1 MKYTQEGLIQSVK
14 VGRIHANIMLSDKTI
29 QPTSFNF
36 ELEILSTTGTHPT
49 IQSLDLKEW
58 FYRIF
63 NSKIIISV
71 RDNNQEILDLAKL
84 LTKNED
90 PLLIVNEVGDSYILS
105 TIFNIVDTLLD
116 EGYKLKSVKLITNE
130 N

>member
-1 MKYTQEGLIQSVK
+1 
-14 VGRIHANIMLSDKTI
+14 MLSDKTI

-36 ELEILSTTGTHPT
+36 ELEILSTNGTHPT

-105 TIFNIVDTLLD
+105 TIFNIVNELLD
-116 EGYKLKSVKLITNE
+116 EGYKLKSIKL
-130 N
+130 